1 MSDTVTNAVV
11 TADAP
16 PALKSNDTRAVTAAP
31 PATEAKPEPVAKA
44 PTPTPDAP
52 APEGD
57 EGGHDDTDAP
67 TAEAPRDKPK
77 QRLPRW
83 MQERLERER
92 QVTRERTRAEVL
104 AEVQRSNPAPQQAA
118 PQADPTAERERTL
131 EDFDF
136 DPNRYTEYLVD
147 RKLAKKEREAQAAV
161 AQRETAEKLE
171 TFKSRVDTFEARA
184 GAGAWEDI
192 ATSPL
197 NTDPGFAPLVDAFMG
212 EACDLDIAHH
222 LAQNLDEARRL
233 MGLSPIARARELT
246 KLADRF
252 EHPKPA
258 APEAREE
265 PKPKTVTQA
274 PPPPSKLGSGKPSVD
289 INNPQMSTA
298 DRIAAWKKSR
308 QA

>member
-1 MSDTVTNAVV
+1 MSDTVTHAEV
-11 TADAP
+11 TAAAP
-16 PALKSNDTRAVTAAP
+16 PALKSTDTRAATAAP

-44 PTPTPDAP
+44 PTPTPDA
-52 APEGD
+52 D
-57 EGGHDDTDAP
+57 TSTDDTGGHDDTDAP
-67 TAEAPRDKPK
+67 TAEAPREKPK

-104 AEVQRSNPAPQQAA
+104 AEVQRTPPPTQAA
-118 PQADPTAERERTL
+118 PAAEVEREKTL
-131 EDFDF
+131 ADFDF
-136 DPNRYTEYLVD
+136 NPDAYTEYLVD
-147 RKLAKKEREAQAAV
+147 RKLEKKEREAKAKV
-161 AQRETAEKLE
+161 AQDEANARIE

-197 NTDPGFAPLVDAFMG
+197 NTDPGFAPLVESFMG

-252 EHPKPA
+252 ENPA
-258 APEAREE
+258 PPASEAREE
-265 PKPKTVTQA
+265 PKAKTVTSA

-289 INNPQMSTA
+289 INNPQMSTQ